1 MEYILWLIAGVFVG
15 WLTMVSHVWTAS
27 RLSSTRGLLL
37 VGLAGLFRLLIIAG
51 LFVLALQASAV
62 GGLVAFAGLMLTRW
76 ALIYLV
82 HRGRV
87 FQGWMSSEAQR
98 APMAPARDRDGE
110 GGESE
115 AGDNETHDELKEGS

>member
-1 MEYILWLIAGVFVG
+1 VGYILWLIAGIFVG

-37 VGLAGLFRLLIIAG
+37 VGLAGLFRLLVIAG
-51 LFVLALQASAV
+51 LFILALQASAV

-76 ALIYLV
+76 VLIYLV

-87 FQGWMSSEAQR
+87 FQGWMDSGTQR
-98 APMAPARDRDGE
+98 APVAPAGDGE

-115 AGDNETHDELKEGS
+115 AGDNETQKELKEGS